1 MNQHPRDPLDEALA
15 SLPRDVQPGRD
26 LWARISAEIK
36 PSESVSSRRRVTSSP
51 FFRMA
56 AGFLLV
62 VASSITTYVVTQQS
76 AQKEVLQ
83 ARQAAA
89 VQLQQAPTLA
99 VMPASFGGQET
110 LSAEYMRAR
119 ADLDAQFQ
127 QQIATLPPV
136 ARAKL
141 ERNLADLRRAASEIS
156 ATLAEHP
163 SNPLLQE
170 LLMSTYQS
178 ELTLLGSVGDMT
190 APTSKQ
196 AETRL

>member
-15 SLPRDVQPGRD
+15 SLPRDVQPGHD
-26 LWARISAEIK
+26 LWVGISAEIK

-62 VASSITTYVVTQQS
+62 VASSITTYVITQQS

-89 VQLQQAPTLA
+89 AQLQQAPALDA
-99 VMPASFGGQET
+99 MPASFGGQET
-110 LSAEYMRAR
+110 LGAGYMRAR
-119 ADLDAQFQ
+119 AALDAQFQ

-178 ELTLLGSVGDMT
+178 ELALLGSVGDMT
-190 APTSKQ
+190 APTLKQ